1 LAGTDLLAL
10 TPGQQTAFVKAA
22 AELVAAEM
30 VDAERPEAHLNLGL
44 LDMRRRNL
52 TEAEMTARRCPTRNS
67 RGTGNGRTHCAL
79 APAAPRQIDPTAD
92 TL

>member
-1 LAGTDLLAL
+1 VCIEAARELAGTDPLAL

-30 VDAERPEAHLNLGL
+30 VDEERPEAHLNLGL

-52 TEAEMTARRCPTRNS
+52 TEAE
-67 RGTGNGRTHCAL
+67 
-79 APAAPRQIDPTAD
+79 
-92 TL
+92 